1 MLFPS
6 GALQGIPHPH
16 SHSIVLSHRNALIF
30 QCKFFLRIA
39 KNRLGD
45 LSEFRALDFKEE
57 FRRSVIC
64 MVSATIGIHQ
74 SIFSDRRQPNGGCGS
89 QKDRH
94 HALNQAWQRQPAVE
108 QASTRLVRTH
118 PP

>member
-64 MVSATIGIHQ
+64 MVSATIGNI
-74 SIFSDRRQPNGGCGS
+74 SRFSLTAANRT
-89 QKDRH
+89 
-94 HALNQAWQRQPAVE
+94 AAAVPKK
-108 QASTRLVRTH
+108 TVTML
-118 PP
+118 